1 MGRNKAINKPE
12 LIWEMFEKYREEV
25 KSQPRLKIEYVG
37 KDGERVETPIERP
50 LSLDGF
56 YVYGYDNGYT
66 LHHYFD
72 NPDGR
77 YDEYRGISTRVRK
90 AIRAE
95 QIDGA
100 MVNAYNPNLTAR
112 INSITEKTQATI
124 SVEQPIFK
132 SINLDV
138 SENDS
143 PE

>member
-1 MGRNKAINKPE
+1 
-12 LIWEMFEKYREEV
+12 MFEKYREEV